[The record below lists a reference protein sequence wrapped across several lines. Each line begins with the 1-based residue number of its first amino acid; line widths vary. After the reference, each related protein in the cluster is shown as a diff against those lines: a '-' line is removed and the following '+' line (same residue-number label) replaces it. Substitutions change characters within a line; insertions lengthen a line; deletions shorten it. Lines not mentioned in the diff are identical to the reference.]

1 MPVYTIRRGG
11 VPASPIDHACRSV
24 SYTLPMRRCRRG
36 VEVNFPHECYPCQ
49 LDYMERV
56 IEALQTVSPGPD
68 ERLRMVWQGVGATAI
83 ACAG

>member
-1 MPVYTIRRGG
+1 
-11 VPASPIDHACRSV
+11 
-24 SYTLPMRRCRRG
+24 